1 MMNKLLILVA
11 LAFPSF
17 SALSNAYV
25 GLEYGLASTNHDG
38 QSRFTSSP
46 EVILDPS
53 NEDGILGGFVGYSLS
68 PKWAI
73 ELGYNQFDLDA
84 DNSRFVK
91 YDATTQIK
99 TEEEWN
105 AKVKAKQFTLAPVY
119 THTLNEKWQAKFK
132 AGLTYTQYDV
142 SGSHYL
148 EDENQLTDVEII
160 TPKSGYSSSFNE
172 IGGLISVGTEYEV
185 YPHLAVGANIK
196 YQFDSFA
203 NTVAFNIGTTYYF

>member
-1 MMNKLLILVA
+1 MNKLLISVV

-17 SALSNAYV
+17 NALSSAYV
-25 GLEYGLASTNHDG
+25 GLEYGLASTSHDG

-53 NEDGILGGFVGYSLS
+53 NEDGILGVFVGYSLS

-73 ELGYNQFDLDA
+73 ELGYNQFDLEA
-84 DNSRFVK
+84 DHSIFVK
-91 YDATTQIK
+91 YDKATNIK

-105 AKVKAKQFTLAPVY
+105 ARVKAKQITFVPVY

-142 SGSHYL
+142 NGSHYL
-148 EDENQLTDVEII
+148 EEENQLTDVEVI
-160 TPKSGYSSSFNE
+160 TPKGGYSSSFNE

-185 YPHLAVGANIK
+185 YSHLSVGANIK